1 MKRTLIFIF
10 SSALL
15 IAFFLLS
22 LSVGA
27 VSIPIQDLWLSLL
40 QTDTPFTFIIWEYR
54 LPRAVISILAGFGL
68 AVAGVILQS
77 LVRNP
82 LASPDVIGLTKG
94 AGFFAALVIFLFPS
108 APKYVLPISALMG
121 AFLVFLLLLL
131 LSKRLTL
138 SPASFALVG
147 IALGAIFQS
156 GIQYLL
162 VKYPTDINMALLW
175 MSGSLWGRGWSEVLS
190 LLPWIII
197 LLPVAWGQYPKLNIF
212 QLGDEYSQSLG
223 LDLIR
228 QRFWLLL
235 LSVTLAGVSVAAVG
249 SIGFI
254 GLIAP
259 HIARQLVGGR
269 HQLLIPLAAL
279 IGANLMLLG
288 DSIGRML
295 IIPREVPVGV
305 MTAIIGAPYFIFLL
319 RKEYRKKG

>member
-1 MKRTLIFIF
+1 MKKTLIFIF

-15 IAFFLLS
+15 ITFFLLS

-27 VSIPIQDLWLSLL
+27 VSIPIQDLWLSLF
-40 QTDTPFTFIIWEYR
+40 QMDTPFTFIIWEYR

-147 IALGAIFQS
+147 IALGAIFQA

-175 MSGSLWGRGWSEVLS
+175 MSGSLWGRGWGEVLS
-190 LLPWIII
+190 LFPWIII
-197 LLPVAWGQYPKLNIF
+197 LLPVAWGQYLKLNIF

-305 MTAIIGAPYFIFLL
+305 MTALIGAPYFIFLL

>member
-1 MKRTLIFIF
+1 MKKIMILIFAF
-10 SSALL
+10 LL
-15 IAFFLLS
+15 MIIFFLVS
-22 LSVGA
+22 LSVGSISI
-27 VSIPIQDLWLSLL
+27 SIPDLWSSLIKK
-40 QTDTPFTFIIWEYR
+40 DTPFSFIIWEYR
-54 LPRAVISILAGFGL
+54 LPRVVISILTGFGL

-108 APKYVLPISALMG
+108 SPDYVLPVAALMG
-121 AFLVFLLLLL
+121 AFLVFILLLL

-138 SPASFALVG
+138 RPAAFALVG
-147 IALGAIFQS
+147 VALGAIFQS

-175 MSGSLWGRGWSEVLS
+175 MSGSLWGRGWSEVLN
-190 LLPWIII
+190 LLPWIMI
-197 LLPVAWGQYPKLNIF
+197 LLPIAWWQYPKLNIF
-212 QLGDEYSQSLG
+212 QLGDEYSQTLG
-223 LDLIR
+223 LDIIR

-235 LSVTLAGVSVAAVG
+235 LAVSLAGVSVASVG

-269 HQLLIPLAAL
+269 HQFLIPLAAL
-279 IGANLMLLG
+279 IGANLMLIG
-288 DSIGRML
+288 DSIGRVI

-305 MTAIIGAPYFIFLL
+305 MTAIIGAPYFVYLL
-319 RKEYRKKG
+319 RKESKRKG

>member
-1 MKRTLIFIF
+1 MKKIMILIF
-10 SSALL
+10 S
-15 IAFFLLS
+15 FLLMMIFFFVS

-27 VSIPIQDLWLSLL
+27 VSISIPDLWSSLL
-40 QTDTPFTFIIWEYR
+40 QKETPFTFIVWEYR
-54 LPRAVISILAGFGL
+54 LPRVVISILAGFGL

-94 AGFFAALVIFLFPS
+94 AGFFAAFVIFLFPGS
-108 APKYVLPISALMG
+108 PDYVLPVAALMG
-121 AFLVFLLLLL
+121 AFLVFILLLI

-138 SPASFALVG
+138 NPGAFALVG

-156 GIQYLL
+156 GIQYLI

-190 LLPWIII
+190 LLPWIMI
-197 LLPVAWGQYPKLNIF
+197 LLPLAWWQYPKLNIF
-212 QLGDEYSQSLG
+212 QLGDEYSQTLG

-235 LSVTLAGVSVAAVG
+235 LSVSLAGISVASVG
-249 SIGFI
+249 SIGFV

-279 IGANLMLLG
+279 IGANLMLIG
-288 DSIGRML
+288 DSIGRVI

-305 MTAIIGAPYFIFLL
+305 MTAIIGAPYFVYLL
-319 RKEYRKKG
+319 RKEYKRKV

>member
-1 MKRTLIFIF
+1 MKRTLIFIC

-27 VSIPIQDLWLSLL
+27 VSIPIQDLWLSLF

-190 LLPWIII
+190 LFPWIII

>member
-1 MKRTLIFIF
+1 MKRTLIFIC

-27 VSIPIQDLWLSLL
+27 VSIPIQDLWLSLF
-40 QTDTPFTFIIWEYR
+40 QTDTSFTFIIWEYR

-108 APKYVLPISALMG
+108 APKYILPISALTG